1 MTIEEFSQTRFHAGM
16 KVRYKGEI
24 RDLVSVD
31 FEENLI
37 GIESEEIECEEC
49 GHVEIGIQMVRC
61 ENCDLI

>member
-1 MTIEEFSQTRFHAGM
+1 MTIEEFSQTGFYAVM
-16 KVRYKGEI
+16 KVRYKGAI

-37 GIESEEIECEEC
+37 GIKSGEIECEEC
-49 GHVEIGIQMVRC
+49 GHVGTYIQWVRY

>member
-1 MTIEEFSQTRFHAGM
+1 MTIEEFSQTGFYAGM

-24 RDLVSVD
+24 RDLIPVD

-37 GIESEEIECEEC
+37 GIESGEIECEEC
-49 GHVEIGIQMVRC
+49 GHVETDIQWVRC

>member
-1 MTIEEFSQTRFHAGM
+1 MTIEEFSQTGFHAGM

-37 GIESEEIECEEC
+37 GIESGEIECEEC
-49 GHVEIGIQMVRC
+49 GHVEIGI
-61 ENCDLI
+61 

>member
-1 MTIEEFSQTRFHAGM
+1 M

-37 GIESEEIECEEC
+37 GIKSGEIECEEC
-49 GHVEIGIQMVRC
+49 GHVETGIQWVRY

>member
-1 MTIEEFSQTRFHAGM
+1 M

-24 RDLVSVD
+24 RDLISVD

-37 GIESEEIECEEC
+37 GIESGEIECEEC
-49 GHVEIGIQMVRC
+49 GHVETGIQWVRC

>member
-1 MTIEEFSQTRFHAGM
+1 MTIEEFTQTGFHSGM

-49 GHVEIGIQMVRC
+49 GRVETGIQWVRC